1 MITVADVKSDEEVKA
16 IMFIAESQIEA
27 LGFTEHSVR
36 HSSIVSKW
44 AGEILEQIGA
54 DEHSVELVRIAGYLH
69 DIGNSVNREDHAQSG
84 ALLAYKI
91 LTRMGMEYRD
101 AAAIMMAIGNHDEN
115 QGLPVSD
122 ITAALIIADK
132 ADVHKS
138 RVRSNT
144 TLMRMDNWGNLNIH
158 DRVNLA
164 AEKSGVTVDKQARE
178 IILNIVID
186 TDKCPVMDYFEIYF
200 KRMQLSS
207 RAADF
212 LGWKFVLIINDVRLL

>member
-1 MITVADVKSDEEVKA
+1 MITVAEIKNDEEVKV
-16 IMFIAESQIEA
+16 IMSIAESQIEA

-44 AGEILEQIGA
+44 AGEILDSIGA
-54 DEHSVELVRIAGYLH
+54 EQMRVELAQIAGYLH

-84 ALLAYKI
+84 ALLAYNI
-91 LTRMGMEYRD
+91 LTRMGMPYKE
-101 AAAIMMAIGNHDEN
+101 AAEIMMAIGNHDEQ

-138 RVRSNT
+138 RVRTNIT
-144 TLMRMDNWGNLNIH
+144 RMSMGNLNIH

-164 AEKSGVTVDKQARE
+164 AEKSFVHVDEKTNE
-178 IILNIVID
+178 IILNITIN
-186 TDKCPVMDYFEIYF
+186 TDLCPVMDYFEIYF
-200 KRMQLSS
+200 KRMQLCR

-212 LGWKFVLIINDVRLL
+212 LDRKFGLMINNVRLL

>member
-1 MITVADVKSDEEVKA
+1 MITVAEIKNDEEVKV
-16 IMFIAESQIEA
+16 IMSIAESQIEA

-44 AGEILEQIGA
+44 AGEILDSIGA
-54 DEHSVELVRIAGYLH
+54 KQRRVELAQIAGYLH

-84 ALLAYKI
+84 ALLAYNI
-91 LTRMGMEYRD
+91 LTRMGMPYKE
-101 AAAIMMAIGNHDEN
+101 AAEIMMAIGNHDEQ

-138 RVRSNT
+138 RVRTNIT
-144 TLMRMDNWGNLNIH
+144 RMSMGNLNIH

-164 AEKSGVTVDKQARE
+164 AEKSFVHVDEKTNE
-178 IILNIVID
+178 IILNITIN
-186 TDKCPVMDYFEIYF
+186 TDLCPVMDYFEIYF
-200 KRMQLSS
+200 KRMQLCR

-212 LGWKFVLIINDVRLL
+212 LDRKFGLMINNVRLL

>member
-1 MITVADVKSDEEVKA
+1 MS
-16 IMFIAESQIEA
+16 IAESQIEA

-44 AGEILEQIGA
+44 AGEILSAIGA
-54 DEHSVELVRIAGYLH
+54 EQRRVELVQIAGYLH

-84 ALLAYKI
+84 ALLAYNI
-91 LTRMGMEYRD
+91 LTRMGMPYKE
-101 AAAIMMAIGNHDEN
+101 AAEIMMAIGNHDEQ

-122 ITAALIIADK
+122 LTAALIIADK

-138 RVRSNT
+138 RVRSNIT
-144 TLMRMDNWGNLNIH
+144 RMSMGNLNIH

-164 AEKSGVTVDKQARE
+164 AEKSFVCADESTKE
-178 IILNIVID
+178 IVLNITIN
-186 TDKCPVMDYFEIYF
+186 TDLCPVMDYFEIYF
-200 KRMQLSS
+200 KRMQLCR

-212 LGWKFVLIINDVRLL
+212 LERKFVLIINNVRLI

>member
-1 MITVADVKSDEEVKA
+1 MITVAEIKNDEEVKV
-16 IMFIAESQIEA
+16 IMSIAESQIEA

-44 AGEILEQIGA
+44 AGEILDSIGA
-54 DEHSVELVRIAGYLH
+54 EQRRVELAQIAGYLH
-69 DIGNSVNREDHAQSG
+69 DIGNSVNSEDHAQSG
-84 ALLAYKI
+84 ALLAYNI
-91 LTRMGMEYRD
+91 LTRMGMPYKE
-101 AAAIMMAIGNHDEN
+101 AAEIMMAIGNHDEQ

-138 RVRSNT
+138 RVRTNIT
-144 TLMRMDNWGNLNIH
+144 RMSMWNLNIH

-164 AEKSGVTVDKQARE
+164 AEKSFVHVDEKTNE
-178 IILNIVID
+178 IILNITIN
-186 TDKCPVMDYFEIYF
+186 TDLCPVMDYFEIYF
-200 KRMQLSS
+200 KRMQLCR

-212 LGWKFVLIINDVRLL
+212 LDRKFGLMINNVRLL

>member
-1 MITVADVKSDEEVKA
+1 MITVAEIKNDEEVKV
-16 IMFIAESQIEA
+16 IMSIAESQIEA

-44 AGEILEQIGA
+44 AGEILDSIGA
-54 DEHSVELVRIAGYLH
+54 EQRRVELAQIAGYLH

-84 ALLAYKI
+84 ALLAYNI
-91 LTRMGMEYRD
+91 LTRMGMPFKE
-101 AAAIMMAIGNHDEN
+101 AAEIMMAIGNHDEQ

-138 RVRSNT
+138 RVRTNIT
-144 TLMRMDNWGNLNIH
+144 RMSMGNLNIH

-164 AEKSGVTVDKQARE
+164 AEKSFVHVDEKTNE
-178 IILNIVID
+178 IILNITIN
-186 TDKCPVMDYFEIYF
+186 TDLCPVMDYFEIYF
-200 KRMQLSS
+200 KRMQLCR

-212 LGWKFVLIINDVRLL
+212 LDRKFGLMINNVRLL